1 MGSELPPHPEL
12 VNAMGAQNAFSA
24 PQGSVQ
30 AAEDLGPAEAPQRAG
45 RRRDRNIDMSGKFR
59 LPAHI

>member
-1 MGSELPPHPEL
+1 M
-12 VNAMGAQNAFSA
+12 NAMGAQNAFTA
-24 PQGSVQ
+24 LQGGLE
-30 AAEDLGPAEAPQRAG
+30 AAEDLGPAEASQRAR

>member
-1 MGSELPPHPEL
+1 
-12 VNAMGAQNAFSA
+12 MGAQNAFTA
-24 PQGSVQ
+24 LQGGLQ
-30 AAEDLGPAEAPQRAG
+30 AAEDLGPAEASQWAG